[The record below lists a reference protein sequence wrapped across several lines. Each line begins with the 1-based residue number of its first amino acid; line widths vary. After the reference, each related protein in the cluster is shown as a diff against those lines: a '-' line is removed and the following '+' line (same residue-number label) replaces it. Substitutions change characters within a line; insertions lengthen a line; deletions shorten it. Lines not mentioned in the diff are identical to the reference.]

1 MPSEALTTNIE
12 PLPFF
17 RLWSLGSRLAV
28 ARFEL
33 TGERPDPSLGLEFVG
48 AQATR
53 PQITFMLDARACFV
67 ERTCSCLF
75 SKHEKYLTCVNE
87 TRPNQIGIS
96 ISSKRTFS

>member
-1 MPSEALTTNIE
+1 MVGLSVPSEALTTNIE

-33 TGERPDPSLGLEFVG
+33 TGERPDPSLALEFAG

-53 PQITFMLDARACFV
+53 PQITFMLDAGAWFV
-67 ERTCSCLF
+67 KRTCSCFLANA
-75 SKHEKYLTCVNE
+75 KN
-87 TRPNQIGIS
+87 I
-96 ISSKRTFS
+96 